1 MKSSIT
7 RGTSKLPSY
16 SKLFLFTKQDE
27 VRMITAIASARR
39 FMRTYG
45 KGRQP
50 GNLVSDYN
58 NYK

>member
-1 MKSSIT
+1 
-7 RGTSKLPSY
+7 
-16 SKLFLFTKQDE
+16 
-27 VRMITAIASARR
+27 MITAIASARR